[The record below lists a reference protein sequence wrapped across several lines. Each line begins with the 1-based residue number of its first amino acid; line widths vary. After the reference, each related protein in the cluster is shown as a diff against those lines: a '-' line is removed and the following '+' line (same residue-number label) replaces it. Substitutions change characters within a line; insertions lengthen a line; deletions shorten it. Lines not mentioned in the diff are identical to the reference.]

1 MKRMYII
8 LFVLNNSAFRRNVN
22 ESIELWLTHSGQKKA
37 KEPKQDQPQCNK
49 EQARDA
55 SLQQSKHI
63 SWFGWSK
70 GGNDQTII
78 CYKKVCVSNRISME
92 NDYLCFCVWVTSTA
106 AQSQTNC
113 FELNTST
120 RLHITERDAKRCNEC
135 SNSSV
140 VLFVIVAAIDD
151 YIPKINT
158 ILAALNFDLCWRW
171 HPFIGFLIIFSLHLP
186 LLSLRFSYAA
196 PQWYSLCAWTCQVC
210 FNRIKKIWFNA
221 DQLRF
226 CPIQYVDLEFFRPLL
241 DKTSTN
247 DCAIDDGK
255 CVTVTTAAVIEAT
268 FPFIFNTS
276 NRTKEQHTRMTSNH
290 VL

>member
-120 RLHITERDAKRCNEC
+120 RLHIIECDAKRCNEC

-158 ILAALNFDLCWRW
+158 ILAALNFIFFVGDGIHSLSFSSFFLFICHCCHCVFHMLR
-171 HPFIGFLIIFSLHLP
+171 HNDIHYAREHVKYASIELKKYDSMPINCAFAPFNMSIWSFFGRYWTKRLQMIAQLMMENASL
-186 LLSLRFSYAA
+186 
-196 PQWYSLCAWTCQVC
+196 
-210 FNRIKKIWFNA
+210 
-221 DQLRF
+221 
-226 CPIQYVDLEFFRPLL
+226 
-241 DKTSTN
+241 
-247 DCAIDDGK
+247 
-255 CVTVTTAAVIEAT
+255 
-268 FPFIFNTS
+268 
-276 NRTKEQHTRMTSNH
+276 
-290 VL
+290 